1 MAICRGC
8 RRRWSRLSAPPRA
21 SAEAKKKED
30 DPSVVLS
37 DRVRA
42 SLRPRRTAH
51 AYVSSPGSKPGHP
64 PGGGYLKTTQNGAAA
79 RPRFESPV
87 RRAAVVLA
95 GTRLIGP
102 FDICF
107 RVAAAA
113 SGPARGCRCT
123 FARGWSLHP
132 TTFYG

>member
-1 MAICRGC
+1 G
-8 RRRWSRLSAPPRA
+8 SA
-21 SAEAKKKED
+21 SGFGGGKKKED

-51 AYVSSPGSKPGHP
+51 AYVSSPGSAGGHP
-64 PGGGYLKTTQNGAAA
+64 PAGGYLKATQNGAAA

-95 GTRLIGP
+95 GPRRIGP

-107 RVAAAA
+107 RGAPAA
-113 SGPARGCRCT
+113 SGRALGCRWSIARGGHLIHHPSPVD
-123 FARGWSLHP
+123 FASSPQWASGP
-132 TTFYG
+132 G